1 MKLQRFQRNLR
12 IYFFMK
18 LNRDQLSRLLHSNWS
33 HLVILVALCSG
44 VCRAQNAK
52 LSSGKLAKIEAAA
65 AQLLNDAVVRD
76 GLTDHVI
83 KRLTA
88 APRSG
93 AAARR
98 TGDRSAAGPRMPQP

>member
-1 MKLQRFQRNLR
+1 
-12 IYFFMK
+12 
-18 LNRDQLSRLLHSNWS
+18 
-33 HLVILVALCSG
+33 
-44 VCRAQNAK
+44 
-52 LSSGKLAKIEAAA
+52 
-65 AQLLNDAVVRD
+65 VRD